1 MVFLQGG
8 RSLALT
14 ADPQLRQAIATF
26 HSLPPRVFETL
37 SPSVDSHAQSVT
49 VRQTAVDGAAF
60 VYVLNDAPWP
70 VSVELRLDGPP
81 ELRWELLGQTT
92 SPQRGTSVNGAG
104 TGLPGKAPSA
114 LAAGFTRVQGQW
126 LWRLALDPHDFRA
139 VRLDSPKA
147 TVRDWSA
154 VVAPEVPQALQ
165 ARMNSARARAHNL
178 NSPPPLKTLANAG
191 FEVAADTESS
201 SPLTASPTGTATAA
215 SATAPAGAPA
225 SAPASTPAATLT
237 SAPARWTSAAGA
249 GITVALEETEPHG
262 GQRSLRIRS
271 ERDVVWVRSAPIPVP
286 ATGRIAIWGWIRARD
301 KSVPS
306 SLRLAIE
313 GKVDG
318 KTYYRYATVGGGKG
332 PPIPNVWT
340 QYWFQ
345 IDDLPA
351 SELSELRVGIDLMG
365 PGDVAI
371 DDLAAYDLWFH
382 DNERDELVKQ
392 LGLAGFQ
399 LGHGRL
405 LESHRFLDG
414 YWPRFLEEFVP
425 SDAPAVEFTGTV
437 PPTDAA
443 PATSTGSNSVLGGPT
458 SDRIPSGSLRRSGP
472 TRPRVGPDPPSNKLP
487 DPQGRPATSRP
498 PAKPPGSKP
507 PLSSPPTTTD
517 KSASATENATGTRGA
532 ETPSSSVPAKSAS
545 PTDKPAAQST
555 WRNRLEPYLPKRFW

>member
-1 MVFLQGG
+1 
-8 RSLALT
+8 
-14 ADPQLRQAIATF
+14 
-26 HSLPPRVFETL
+26 
-37 SPSVDSHAQSVT
+37 
-49 VRQTAVDGAAF
+49 
-60 VYVLNDAPWP
+60 
-70 VSVELRLDGPP
+70 
-81 ELRWELLGQTT
+81 
-92 SPQRGTSVNGAG
+92 
-104 TGLPGKAPSA
+104 
-114 LAAGFTRVQGQW
+114 
-126 LWRLALDPHDFRA
+126 
-139 VRLDSPKA
+139 
-147 TVRDWSA
+147 
-154 VVAPEVPQALQ
+154 
-165 ARMNSARARAHNL
+165 
-178 NSPPPLKTLANAG
+178 
-191 FEVAADTESS
+191 
-201 SPLTASPTGTATAA
+201 
-215 SATAPAGAPA
+215 
-225 SAPASTPAATLT
+225 
-237 SAPARWTSAAGA
+237 
-249 GITVALEETEPHG
+249 
-262 GQRSLRIRS
+262 
-271 ERDVVWVRSAPIPVP
+271 
-286 ATGRIAIWGWIRARD
+286 
-301 KSVPS
+301 
-306 SLRLAIE
+306 
-313 GKVDG
+313 
-318 KTYYRYATVGGGKG
+318 
-332 PPIPNVWT
+332 VWT